1 MVIHYV
7 ISHSNGAS
15 IIIGLVIAHI
25 HRGLYINSHLYNQS
39 SMDIRFSLIY
49 VINGNKL
56 SRISISIGAYVVSGE
71 VQLQLQ

>member
-25 HRGLYINSHLYNQS
+25 HRGLYINSYLYNQQ
-39 SMDIRFSLIY
+39 SMVNRFSLIY
-49 VINGNKL
+49 VINGNKF
-56 SRISISIGAYVVSGE
+56 SRISISMGTDVVSRE
-71 VQLQLQ
+71 VQL